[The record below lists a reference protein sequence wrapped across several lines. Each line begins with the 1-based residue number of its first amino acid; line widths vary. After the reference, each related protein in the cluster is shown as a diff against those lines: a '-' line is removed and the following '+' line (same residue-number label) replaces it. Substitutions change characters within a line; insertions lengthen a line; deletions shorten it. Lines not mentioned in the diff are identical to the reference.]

1 MLYSILLTID
11 VLLAIGLI
19 VLVLLQHGKGADA
32 GAAFGSGASATVF
45 GSRGS
50 ASFLTRSTAAF
61 ATLFFINSLGM
72 AYIVSH
78 RPADSSVIEQMAD
91 QPPTS
96 PASTPRMTGDD
107 TAASPQ
113 PSGDVPAVDVPAP
126 GAAAPT
132 PEQQPSTNDALPEDV
147 PR

>member
-1 MLYSILLTID
+1 MWYSVLLTID

-50 ASFLTRSTAAF
+50 ASFLTRSTAVF
-61 ATLFFINSLGM
+61 ATLFFINSLGL

-78 RPADSSVIEQMAD
+78 RPVDRSVTEQL
-91 QPPTS
+91 TS
-96 PASTPRMTGDD
+96 EPATPPASTPDETGSGLNTTSPAD
-107 TAASPQ
+107 TPAE
-113 PSGDVPAVDVPAP
+113 DVPVPDTQERAREQS
-126 GAAAPT
+126 PT
-132 PEQQPSTNDALPEDV
+132 RDALPEDV